1 MLVEKELKL
10 FKDIPMRIIK
20 ISAHVYFQRLA
31 NIFSNCIKNG
41 KFQDILKYA
50 AITPNFL
57 KKEIQLINVITDL

>member
-10 FKDIPMRIIK
+10 FKDIPMRILK
-20 ISAHVYFQRLA
+20 ISAHVYSHRLA

-50 AITPNFL
+50 AITPIF
-57 KKEIQLINVITDL
+57 